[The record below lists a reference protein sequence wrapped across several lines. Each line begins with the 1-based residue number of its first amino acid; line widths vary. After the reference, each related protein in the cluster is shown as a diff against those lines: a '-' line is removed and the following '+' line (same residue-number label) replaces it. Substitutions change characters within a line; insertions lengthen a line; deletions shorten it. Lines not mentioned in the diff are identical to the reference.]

1 MPVEPEHPIDPSGV
15 GAQAAGGFVV
25 EVFETP
31 DLAAETRQLPP
42 AVEADL
48 NAFADYFERLG
59 VAAEANPD
67 GPEARGLERTKAL
80 ARAGGKPLGI
90 GELLSTVATSVA
102 TERVLITENNSR
114 G

>member
-48 NAFADYFERLG
+48 NAFADYFERL
-59 VAAEANPD
+59 
-67 GPEARGLERTKAL
+67 
-80 ARAGGKPLGI
+80 
-90 GELLSTVATSVA
+90 
-102 TERVLITENNSR
+102 
-114 G
+114 